1 MDENDFLVTLMLDD
15 GTEIDCEPICIFNLN
30 GRDYIALV
38 PVDEESDEESEDV
51 FIYRYVQNE
60 AGGPM
65 LTDIENDEELDAA
78 IEELDRILE
87 EEFGSDEDE
96 DGDEHDRL

>member
-1 MDENDFLVTLMLDD
+1 MDENDFLVTLMVDD

-38 PVDEESDEESEDV
+38 PVDEESEDV
-51 FIYRYVQNE
+51 FIYRYGQNE

-65 LTDIENDEELDAA
+65 LTDIETDEELDAA
-78 IEELDRILE
+78 IEELDLILE
-87 EEFGSDEDE
+87 EELGSDEDE
-96 DGDEHDRL
+96 DGDEHDLL